1 MINKVSKIKIIEGI
15 YPIPV
20 TLFQFSPLFNDKYE
34 YLTGA
39 FYGFEAYPQVA
50 LYISDENGR
59 ILNDIPLIQEEGI
72 LTFEELFKYNG
83 YTLID

>member
-1 MINKVSKIKIIEGI
+1 MINKVTKIKIIEGI
-15 YPIPV
+15 YPLPV
-20 TLFQFSPLFNDKYE
+20 TLFQFSPLFEDKYE

-50 LYISDENGR
+50 LYESTEKGI
-59 ILNDIPLIQEEGI
+59 IINDIPVILEEGI
-72 LTFEELFKYNG
+72 LTFEQLFKNNG